1 MLLYGM
7 RCLVQ
12 KNEKKPMVAVPANQL
27 TQGRARTLQPPL
39 SSRLPLLD
47 SFLGGGL
54 GWGELSEW
62 GLPWG
67 SGLRDLILLFLV
79 SAQQCEQPPAWVL
92 WVYGQ
97 RDVCVNPLA
106 WHARGIKLE
115 QLRFAFSTKPL
126 IELKPLFLSGFFRVI
141 VLDGI
146 PRLQD
151 EDYAFLARQ
160 ARRLQHHILVLQ
172 PYELSSAQGNV
183 WARLRINCWR
193 DFVQHRVGITLLKGQ
208 QQRQLFLHSHS
219 FV

>member
-1 MLLYGM
+1 M
-7 RCLVQ
+7 Q
-12 KNEKKPMVAVPANQL
+12 KDDKKQTFMVPASQL
-27 TQGRARTLQPPL
+27 SPGLGKALQAPL
-39 SSRLPLLD
+39 ASHIPLLD

-67 SGLRDLILLFLV
+67 TGLRDLILPFLA
-79 SAQQCEQPPAWVL
+79 SAQAQEQLGAWVL
-92 WVYGQ
+92 WIYGQ

-106 WHARGIKLE
+106 WHARGVQLG
-115 QLRFAFSTKPL
+115 QLRFAASSKPL

-141 VLDGI
+141 VLDSI
-146 PRLQD
+146 PRLST

-160 ARRLQHHILVLQ
+160 ARRLQQHILILQ
-172 PYELSSAQGNV
+172 PELLSSAQGNV

-193 DFVQHRVGITLLKGQ
+193 DFSQQRVCITLLKGH
-208 QQRQLFLHSHS
+208 QQRQLLLPFHS